1 MHLFVQEMFMEY
13 LSPSWYCVSLA
24 VNYKGGS
31 ILAWEE
37 RQKKKKTKTQINN
50 YVCMPAKSFQS
61 CLTVCD
67 HVDYS
72 PLDSSV
78 HGILKKESLSG
89 LLCPPPGNL
98 PNPGIEPVASLTSP
112 ALAGGFFTTS
122 ITCEA
127 PSITIWYVK

>member
-1 MHLFVQEMFMEY
+1 MGRET
-13 LSPSWYCVSLA
+13 
-24 VNYKGGS
+24 
-31 ILAWEE
+31 
-37 RQKKKKTKTQINN
+37 KKKTQINN

-78 HGILKKESLSG
+78 HGILKKESLSE

-122 ITCEA
+122 TTCEA